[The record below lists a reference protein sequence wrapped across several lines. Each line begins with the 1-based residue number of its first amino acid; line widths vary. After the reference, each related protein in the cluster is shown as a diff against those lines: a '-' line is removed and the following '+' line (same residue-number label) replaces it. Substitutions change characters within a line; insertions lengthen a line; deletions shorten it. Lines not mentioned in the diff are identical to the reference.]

1 MIQVNVYSTILT
13 LTEEA
18 TYSKKQIFCKTEILV
33 INVFVSPWDGGEKEL
48 LQCRICWSK
57 TGNPIEHF
65 LLTHTECKRRKQRR
79 KSWFTGTNNSHEDI

>member
-48 LQCRICWSK
+48 L
-57 TGNPIEHF
+57 
-65 LLTHTECKRRKQRR
+65 
-79 KSWFTGTNNSHEDI
+79 